1 MPKERRCEWA
11 NDVLTDPPRLEDA
24 VIQGGQGAQGLGERA
39 PVCKSRELDEK
50 TELSTLCFQVNM
62 TGMEL

>member
-11 NDVLTDPPRLEDA
+11 NDVLTDPRLEDA
-24 VIQGGQGAQGLGERA
+24 VNQGEQGAQGLGERA
-39 PVCKSRELDEK
+39 PVCKSRELDAK